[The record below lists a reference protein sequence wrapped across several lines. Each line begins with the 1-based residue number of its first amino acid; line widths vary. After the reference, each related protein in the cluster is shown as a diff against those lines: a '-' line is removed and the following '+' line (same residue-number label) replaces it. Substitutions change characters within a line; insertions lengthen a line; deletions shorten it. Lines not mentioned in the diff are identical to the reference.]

1 MVIES
6 LGRLVFLGI
15 WGEVDMTGFWRGA
28 GFASS
33 QKKIWSFGGWG
44 LVVRLGLV
52 RQMKAESESTRH
64 NQDFRDLRSH
74 WSLDTPI
81 ALFIR
86 TEIFLMVS
94 YELFLR
100 IESPENL
107 WKRQCMSQGA
117 GHSLPSRGKLS
128 IQSNTNDEIY
138 DDCVTFLF
146 SFLGF

>member
-1 MVIES
+1 
-6 LGRLVFLGI
+6 LG
-15 WGEVDMTGFWRGA
+15 
-28 GFASS
+28 
-33 QKKIWSFGGWG
+33 FGGARV
-44 LVVRLGLV
+44 LPRLRKRFGHLGMGIGGSIGAVV
-52 RQMKAESESTRH
+52 RQMKAESESTR
-64 NQDFRDLRSH
+64 QDFRDLRSH

-94 YELFLR
+94 CELFLR

-107 WKRQCMSQGA
+107 WTRQCTSQGA
-117 GHSLPSRGKLS
+117 WHSLPSRGKLS

-146 SFLGF
+146 SFSGI